1 MRRLGTLLHIT
12 TRGSLIV
19 RTSKTPPIGGIV
31 LTSNAEKIGKIVDVF
46 GPVKEPYVAIRPFK
60 RMGDTHD
67 RAHPKT
73 TVSEPITAGAVLYVS
88 SRPEKPQKARKRKR

>member
-1 MRRLGTLLHIT
+1 MRRLGPLLHIT

-60 RMGDTHD
+60 RVAIEPD
-67 RAHPKT
+67 RASAKSRDLT
-73 TVSEPITAGAVLYVS
+73 KITAGAILYVS
-88 SRPEKPQKARKRKR
+88 GRPEKTKMARKRRK